1 MTEPSLQPPPGRLVM
16 KAPQMVRELRAR
28 AGLQPL
34 WTAVRASKVELP
46 ALAAELCE
54 VPAPTFH
61 EEARA
66 QVFAARLAEAGGR
79 PVERDEIGNRW
90 AVLKGVRAGPRLLV
104 AAHLDTV
111 FPQTTDC
118 RVRPVDDRWFGPG
131 LGDNCSGQ
139 AVLIIGARL
148 LAAAGCPFGGELV
161 LAGNV
166 GEEGLGDLRGMRAL
180 CDRFSGKLDG
190 VLALDGSLG
199 AVACAGVG
207 SYRYRIGV
215 RGPGGHSWSD
225 FGRPSAVHQLAQV
238 AAALTQLPVPSEPR
252 TTYNIGVMSGG
263 TSVNSIAQEAEL
275 LLDLRSVDQ
284 AALDALDR
292 EARSRVAAVPLPR
305 GLELSVTRVG
315 ERPAGDA
322 RLTQDWVDIVRAVCP
337 GLDVTPQFV
346 TMSSDANIPLARGV
360 RATALGIR
368 RGGAA
373 HTKEEWIDPGSLVVG
388 LESFLLTVLAALEL
402 FPEDS

>member
-1 MTEPSLQPPPGRLVM
+1 
-16 KAPQMVRELRAR
+16 MVRELRTR
-28 AGLQPL
+28 GDLQPL
-34 WTAVRASKVELP
+34 WAAVRAARDELP

-54 VPAPTFH
+54 IPAPTFQ
-61 EEARA
+61 EEDRA
-66 QVFAARLAEAGGR
+66 KVFAAKLAEACRR

-90 AVLKGVRAGPRLLV
+90 AVLDGVRAGPRVLV

-111 FPQTTDC
+111 FPQATDC
-118 RVRPVDDRWFGPG
+118 RVRRAGDRWFGPG
-131 LGDNCSGQ
+131 LGDNCAGQ
-139 AVLIIGARL
+139 AVVLVGARL
-148 LAAAGCPFGGELV
+148 LQSAGCPWGGELL
-161 LAGNV
+161 LAGTV

-199 AVACAGVG
+199 SVACAGVG

-238 AAALTQLPVPSEPR
+238 AAALTQLKVPAEPR
-252 TTYNIGVMSGG
+252 TTYNIGVMDGG
-263 TSVNSIAQEAEL
+263 TSVNSIAEEAEI

-292 EARSRVAAVPLPR
+292 DACARVERVAVPD
-305 GLELSVTRVG
+305 GLTLRVTRVG
-315 ERPAGDA
+315 ERPAGDV
-322 RLTQDWVDIVRAVCP
+322 RLTQDWVDIIRAVCP

-346 TMSSDANIPLARGV
+346 TMSSDANIPLAQGV

-388 LESFLLTVLAALEL
+388 LEAYLLTVLAALEIL
-402 FPEDS
+402 PKDS